1 MFELSVGSLYFV
13 LFLVLGPVLLRN
25 QWKYRN
31 ILFLVLNLM
40 VYAGG
45 LKAPMQLVVA
55 ALWTLIPYFVM
66 KYKKSFKV
74 PAMVLM
80 VLLFTY
86 FMQYDFIYQNLHI
99 PYIFVWKLLGLS
111 YFLFRQIDYMMQ
123 YEYLEEMEVRI
134 SLVDYLNYLLSFWT
148 LLAGPIQRYED
159 FVTDFYT
166 PQEALD
172 RQEIMHCLNRA
183 LNGYLKV
190 FVVSSIVSYYAQF
203 WFDGLKNHGSFLK
216 AAVAFAIFAFLNGW
230 YIYFNFSGYC
240 DIVIAFAG
248 LAGFTVPE
256 NFNRPYL
263 SRSVVEFWNRH
274 HITLSEWIRD
284 YIYSPLFKKL
294 ISGPFEKHVK
304 GGQYL
309 ALFLTFTIAGVWH
322 GTNLNYLVYGLFQG
336 LGIVVATIYRAK
348 MKKQLGKVRW
358 KAYENNQVIKW
369 VEICCTWMYIC
380 LTFSFVGYDVIG
392 LL

>member
-1 MFELSVGSLYFV
+1 
-13 LFLVLGPVLLRN
+13 
-25 QWKYRN
+25 
-31 ILFLVLNLM
+31 
-40 VYAGG
+40 
-45 LKAPMQLVVA
+45 
-55 ALWTLIPYFVM
+55 M
-66 KYKKSFKV
+66 K
-74 PAMVLM
+74 MIVLM

-274 HITLSEWIRD
+274 HITLSE
-284 YIYSPLFKKL
+284 
-294 ISGPFEKHVK
+294 
-304 GGQYL
+304 
-309 ALFLTFTIAGVWH
+309 
-322 GTNLNYLVYGLFQG
+322 
-336 LGIVVATIYRAK
+336 
-348 MKKQLGKVRW
+348 
-358 KAYENNQVIKW
+358 
-369 VEICCTWMYIC
+369 
-380 LTFSFVGYDVIG
+380 
-392 LL
+392 